1 MQRLLGLIVLSVLLC
16 GCGDLLVD
24 DITPDVYWPATPC
37 PQHNTQDAD
46 DVCLI
51 THPYQTDSYK
61 TSLSTHAS
69 AITADGRWIAVGGL
83 RYDGAEPTPVLLI
96 DLHTGEVT
104 EVESPSGVGAVAF
117 SSDGAFL
124 AAESVANER
133 QALVRLWAAPSG
145 AHLRDLTAPIIHDTG
160 VTPEQY
166 HSIIISLDGRQVIAG
181 RSFGDIVIWDT
192 STGAVVRTLTP
203 PRWGD
208 GPDNMRLSAD
218 GTTLVV
224 AAQFD
229 GSYVTVYDL
238 PSGTVVA
245 ELDVSTL
252 DAQSSWPQDVAL
264 SPDGETVAIAANCR
278 DPGCGGVV
286 WLWNLQTQDVRPL
299 QGHVGDAL
307 SVIFHPDGRWLASGG
322 MDNSIRIWDW
332 RSGREL
338 YQMQGPLTP
347 ELTTGTPGAG
357 VPSGAG
363 RLVSATQG
371 LLAPVDKMSITAD
384 GSVIVYS
391 ESANGQTRVW
401 RLPKQLW
408 Q

>member
-1 MQRLLGLIVLSVLLC
+1 MQRLLGLIMLSVLLC

-24 DITPDVYWPATPC
+24 DITPDVYWPATSC
-37 PQHNTQDAD
+37 PQHNTEDAD

-61 TSLSTHAS
+61 TSLGARTS
-69 AITADGRWIAVGGL
+69 AITTNGQRVAVAGG
-83 RYDGAEPTPVLLI
+83 RYDEAQPTPVLLV
-96 DLHTGEVT
+96 DLHTGAVT
-104 EVESPSGVGAVAF
+104 EVEAPSSVGAVAF
-117 SSDGAFL
+117 SPDGAFL
-124 AAESVANER
+124 AAEGVVNER

-145 AHLRDLTAPIIHDTG
+145 AHLRDLTAPVIHDTG
-160 VTPEQY
+160 ATPEGY
-166 HSIIISLDGRQVIAG
+166 HSIVISPDGRQVIAG
-181 RSFGDIVIWDT
+181 RSFGDIVIWDAA
-192 STGAVVRTLTP
+192 TGAVVRTLTP
-203 PRWGD
+203 PRWDD
-208 GPDNMRLSAD
+208 GPDNLSLSAD
-218 GTTLVV
+218 GTRLV
-224 AAQFD
+224 AAASIR
-229 GSYVTVYDL
+229 GPYVTVYDL

-252 DAQSSWPQDVAL
+252 DAQRSWPQDVAI

-286 WLWNLQTQDVRPL
+286 WLWDLPTQDVRPL

-307 SVIFHPDGRWLASGG
+307 SVTFHPDGRWLASGG

-332 RSGREL
+332 QSGREL

-347 ELTTGTPGAG
+347 ELTTGTPAPGVPAGAG
-357 VPSGAG
+357 GLG
-363 RLVSATQG
+363 SATQG
-371 LLAPVDKMSITAD
+371 LWAPVDKMSITAD

-391 ESANGQTRVW
+391 EPANGQTRVW